1 MAINPNTDFSTGAIL
16 TADQQNRFPR
26 GLMAYNT
33 ASTTDATVT
42 AEEVQISSVTFTAV
56 AGRGYR
62 ISYYEPGF
70 GGSTAAAMTMRIRLT
85 NISGTIQ
92 QQGIV
97 YNTTAQQQNGYIQNL
112 VSFSAGSVTLV
123 ATLQNS
129 AGTGSANRS
138 GTAQAILMVEDVGTI

>member
-1 MAINPNTDFSTGAIL
+1 MAISPNTNFTVGAVL
-16 TADQQNRFPR
+16 TSAQANAFPR

-33 ASTTDATVT
+33 ASTTDASVTV
-42 AEEVQISSVTFTAV
+42 EEVQISSVTFTAE

-70 GGSTAAAMTMRIRLT
+70 GSSTAAAMTMRIRLT
-85 NISGTIQ
+85 NISGAIQ

-97 YNTTAQQQNGYIQNL
+97 YNTGAQQQNGFVTNI
-112 VSFSAGSVTLV
+112 VSFSAGSTTLV

-129 AGTGSANRS
+129 AGTGTANRS
-138 GTAQAILMVEDVGTI
+138 GTAQAILMVEDVGTV